1 MLIRTLI
8 ISFPISLFPTGGQVW
23 TAWDDWGAARWS
35 VGPSWSLWGWWQS
48 CSAASSSAGPPTTS
62 CLSGGGLTRQR
73 YIQARLSLHWSSSY
87 ITVLSLVE
95 TFTVMKLIIR
105 ELAQQNADPT
115 NQWEQSLDIS
125 LTRSLPRSSTTKCR
139 NCSGPSP
146 VPTTASTRCYIRWWG
161 RNQSE
166 LQSFLTEKK

>member
-8 ISFPISLFPTGGQVW
+8 ISFLISLFPTGGQVW

-62 CLSGGGLTRQR
+62 CLSGGGLTR
-73 YIQARLSLHWSSSY
+73 
-87 ITVLSLVE
+87 
-95 TFTVMKLIIR
+95 
-105 ELAQQNADPT
+105 
-115 NQWEQSLDIS
+115 
-125 LTRSLPRSSTTKCR
+125 SLPRSSTTKCR

-146 VPTTASTRCYIRWWG
+146 VPTTVSIRCSIRWWG
-161 RNQSE
+161 RNQGETINYCEGEEIIIFFSG
-166 LQSFLTEKK
+166 LQATLPWWCGQTGGQVSHHFQTPG